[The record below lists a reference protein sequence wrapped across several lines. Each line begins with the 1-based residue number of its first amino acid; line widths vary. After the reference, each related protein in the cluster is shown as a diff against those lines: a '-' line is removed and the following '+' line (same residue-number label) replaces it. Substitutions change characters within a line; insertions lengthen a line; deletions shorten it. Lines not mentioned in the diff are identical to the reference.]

1 MKILATAFRPLTKN
15 TLRGFCSLALGS
27 SGLLIHE
34 CALHTKNGRW
44 WVSFPAR
51 SYEGK
56 DGVQQWRPLLEFGD
70 PSSKA
75 RFQEQAIEALHD
87 RYPDIFKA
95 TAA

>member
-1 MKILATAFRPLTKN
+1 MKILATGFRAFERN

-34 CALHTKNGRW
+34 CPVHCKNGKW
-44 WVSFPAR
+44 WVAFPAR
-51 SYEGK
+51 PYEGK
-56 DGVQQWRPLLEFGD
+56 DGAQHWQQLIEFGD

-75 RFQEQAIEALHD
+75 RFQAQALEALRD
-87 RYPDIFKA
+87 KYPTIFEV